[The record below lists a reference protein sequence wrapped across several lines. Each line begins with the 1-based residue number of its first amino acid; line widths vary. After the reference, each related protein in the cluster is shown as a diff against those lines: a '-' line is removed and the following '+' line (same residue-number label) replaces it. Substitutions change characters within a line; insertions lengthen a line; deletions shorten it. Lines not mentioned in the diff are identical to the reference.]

1 MPNKDWYWD
10 RFGVDLK
17 SGQLDLSDAQTSA
30 LSADVE
36 GRADYTDDRKVKY
49 ETRFIDELYG
59 TDERA
64 WAGEKA
70 PYDDGTGR
78 GTIGN
83 MGTGRGGKTGNW
95 EKPEHVTWGLDL
107 VRDWSD
113 HDFKRYPVGSDEHYE
128 HQTRGKV
135 DWAHYYDDNAYQSA
149 FKDYR
154 NERNV
159 GPADNFSNLKDFLLD
174 RDQDGSGPDDRN
186 RVDFLEYA
194 KTHTAEEERD
204 GGLRDTWDNQYVDQF
219 DPETAPD
226 YQATY
231 LDVPDLWGAAEGKSD
246 WETPETPI
254 SVVKPASLPTLDSI
268 NRRQVE
274 VPDSIKHFGEA
285 KSAPTGSFTAGG
297 QPSGGLTPPP
307 PTTQGG
313 N

>member
-10 RFGVDLK
+10 RFDVDVK

-30 LSADVE
+30 LSKDVE

-59 TDERA
+59 TDNRA

-95 EKPEHVTWGLDL
+95 ENPEHVTWGLDL
-107 VRDWSD
+107 VRDWTD
-113 HDFKRYPVGSDEHYE
+113 HDFEKHPVGSDEHYE

-149 FKDYR
+149 YIDWSEKSQKHSTLEKFLTADYGQYKT
-154 NERNV
+154 N
-159 GPADNFSNLKDFLLD
+159 
-174 RDQDGSGPDDRN
+174 DQR
-186 RVDFLEYA
+186 RVDFLDYA
-194 KTHTAEEERD
+194 KTHEAKDKDDD
-204 GGLRDTWDNQYVDQF
+204 GGLPDTWDNKYVDQF
-219 DPETAPD
+219 DPETATP

-246 WETPETPI
+246 WETPDTPI

-268 NRRQVE
+268 KRRQVE

-285 KSAPTGSFTAGG
+285 KSAPTAKFTAGG
-297 QPSGGLTPPP
+297 
-307 PTTQGG
+307 